1 MRTRLLGGLLL
12 TVMLLAMM
20 PEQTHAGGWASVELD
35 APPSEVRAGQ
45 ALRISFMVKQHGVTP
60 IHSVGDMEVKPL
72 LTARSVKTSET
83 LAARAEKSKAVGHF
97 VAEVTFPSAGR
108 WEWEIIPEPFN
119 AGTKFPAL
127 SVLDSGAAISAAS
140 SGAPISAAAEAQA
153 GAQAQ
158 MQARPASKSNGN
170 EAVRLGIGIGLF
182 VLAAV
187 AAAVVAGFG
196 PRFRRTR
203 AG

>member
-12 TVMLLAMM
+12 TVVLLAVL
-20 PEQTHAGGWASVELD
+20 PQPTHAGGWASVELD

-60 IHSVGDMEVKPL
+60 IHSVNGMDVRPL
-72 LTARSVKTSET
+72 LTARSVNTSET
-83 LAARAEKSKAVGHF
+83 LAARAEKNKAVGHF

-108 WEWEIIPEPFN
+108 WEWEIIPEPF

-127 SVLDSGAAISAAS
+127 AVLDPGAAISAAT
-140 SGAPISAAAEAQA
+140 EAQV
-153 GAQAQ
+153 GTQTQ
-158 MQARPASKSNGN
+158 MHARPASESNGSG
-170 EAVRLGIGIGLF
+170 AVRLGIGAGLL
-182 VLAAV
+182 VLAV
-187 AAAVVAGFG
+187 AAAAVTAGFG
-196 PRFRRTR
+196 PRFRRAR